1 MLKKSIEQ
9 LQKAQAE
16 LLETVKELDKA
27 KKQFTH
33 LQHSS
38 EVAKDKAAD
47 VEARLRKSDRRIF
60 HTKASLQK
68 LSAKFSAQLA
78 EYSRQLAGVQNEYVL
93 TLVSANAHLD
103 HYYRV
108 ELPAVMQALDGDL
121 YERLRDHLTTA
132 GQAEVETCRAT
143 QEWFQ
148 SVSEAATR
156 VCREQDL
163 LLFLQDHA
171 AFTLAPE
178 QRFQLAGIPEVSLL
192 EPEDGGASLEKE
204 ARRWATRVTRDGKNK
219 AHGEEVLQRLEARR
233 QQVSEAE
240 AAAVER
246 QMEEVRENIRKAEVG
261 KAKAEARLALL
272 RAVGLDVDAWLAGAV
287 RAGEEHPRTPSSTR
301 PGEEEPAGLDPAEF
315 NDYDSDETFEDAEP
329 GHTARTYPYTC
340 RVIFG
345 YQGRQADELSIAQ
358 GEELEVIEDGDMEEW
373 VKARNKA
380 GQIGYVPEKY
390 LLSLGCVGSEPSLA
404 TGTGVVGPSG
414 AALQRQL
421 SSIMAAELVLEPGA
435 WLVRALYD
443 YEGQSPE
450 ELSFP
455 EGAIIRVLPRAE
467 DEVDDGFWTGDFDG
481 RVGVFPSL
489 VVEELTGARGMAGQE
504 LPSPSP
510 PPFSPPG
517 LVPGSSV
524 GSNPSPET
532 LLGGE
537 CWGSGGVWEG
547 PQSVSELLR
556 GCSWQ
561 AGGHG
566 QRAELSRP
574 VGHPHPSAP
583 CASPTTRQSPRPRAG
598 PQLTLGMPLALPG
611 LHSLHPSETCPP
623 SLGCSPGAGDSV
635 EGSRTFP
642 APCCSPS
649 WSLQGLHPAQSCL
662 QGAPASPYG
671 TGQPCPSPMALLPQ
685 APLPLLMLGTAPCLV
700 RAGGGH
706 APIKPVRSTAVFS
719 SFNGFSSSIY
729 SAL

>member
-1 MLKKSIEQ
+1 MCG
-9 LQKAQAE
+9 
-16 LLETVKELDKA
+16 T
-27 KKQFTH
+27 
-33 LQHSS
+33 
-38 EVAKDKAAD
+38 
-47 VEARLRKSDRRIF
+47 
-60 HTKASLQK
+60 SL
-68 LSAKFSAQLA
+68 
-78 EYSRQLAGVQNEYVL
+78 
-93 TLVSANAHLD
+93 
-103 HYYRV
+103 
-108 ELPAVMQALDGDL
+108 P
-121 YERLRDHLTTA
+121 
-132 GQAEVETCRAT
+132 
-143 QEWFQ
+143 
-148 SVSEAATR
+148 
-156 VCREQDL
+156 
-163 LLFLQDHA
+163 
-171 AFTLAPE
+171 
-178 QRFQLAGIPEVSLL
+178 
-192 EPEDGGASLEKE
+192 
-204 ARRWATRVTRDGKNK
+204 RDG
-219 AHGEEVLQRLEARR
+219 AAGPRPMVLSPL
-233 QQVSEAE
+233 
-240 AAAVER
+240 
-246 QMEEVRENIRKAEVG
+246 
-261 KAKAEARLALL
+261 
-272 RAVGLDVDAWLAGAV
+272 
-287 RAGEEHPRTPSSTR
+287 PT
-301 PGEEEPAGLDPAEF
+301 
-315 NDYDSDETFEDAEP
+315 
-329 GHTARTYPYTC
+329 
-340 RVIFG
+340 
-345 YQGRQADELSIAQ
+345 
-358 GEELEVIEDGDMEEW
+358 
-373 VKARNKA
+373 
-380 GQIGYVPEKY
+380 
-390 LLSLGCVGSEPSLA
+390 
-404 TGTGVVGPSG
+404 
-414 AALQRQL
+414 
-421 SSIMAAELVLEPGA
+421 A

-489 VVEELTGARGMAGQE
+489 VVEELTGARGMAGQVGDSDRGCRGVPVLPALLQRSALCSQE

-537 CWGSGGVWEG
+537 CWGPGGVWEG

-574 VGHPHPSAP
+574 VSHPHPSGKHPFTAMFSPPQILSQIPTKGLCIPTASVLGFRAMGSPWPQPVGISSPLLAAP

-685 APLPLLMLGTAPCLV
+685 APVPLLVLGTAPCSV